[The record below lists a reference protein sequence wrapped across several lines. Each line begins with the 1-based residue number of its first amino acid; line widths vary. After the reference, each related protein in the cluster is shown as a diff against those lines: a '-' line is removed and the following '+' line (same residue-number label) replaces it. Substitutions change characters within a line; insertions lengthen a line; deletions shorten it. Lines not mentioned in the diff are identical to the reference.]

1 MKQLI
6 KIKPSGKATLSM
18 CGLGEKTSE
27 LISFMKKAN
36 VDILSMVDI
45 RRKDKKTN
53 MQEVFKK
60 HVLIWSRCER
70 TNKIR

>member
-6 KIKPSGKATLSM
+6 KIKPSRKATLSM

-36 VDILSMVDI
+36 VDVLSMVDI
-45 RRKDKKTN
+45 RRKDKK
-53 MQEVFKK
+53 KK
-60 HVLIWSRCER
+60 KTCKKYS
-70 TNKIR
+70 KSMF